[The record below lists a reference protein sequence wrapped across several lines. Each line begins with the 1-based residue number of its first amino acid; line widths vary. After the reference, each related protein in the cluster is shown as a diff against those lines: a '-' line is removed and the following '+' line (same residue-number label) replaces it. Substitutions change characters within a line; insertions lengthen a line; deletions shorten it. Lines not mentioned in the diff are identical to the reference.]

1 MDASAIVSVIS
12 GLATI
17 ISVVITVWRTQ
28 SKTLYRL
35 DELEKKVDKHDKLS
49 ERISVI
55 ETILDIRRGS
65 DK

>member
-1 MDASAIVSVIS
+1 MDASAIVSIIS

-55 ETILDIRRGS
+55 ETVLDIRKRS

>member
-55 ETILDIRRGS
+55 ETILDIRKGS

>member
-1 MDASAIVSVIS
+1 MDASAIVSIIS
-12 GLATI
+12 GIATI
-17 ISVVITVWRTQ
+17 LSVVITVWRTQ

-55 ETILDIRRGS
+55 ETVLDIRQRS

>member
-12 GLATI
+12 GIATI